1 MVSLTEVVDE
11 ELRSDLAYHK
21 TAEVLAIASE
31 HCLFVWVQVVMA
43 AARHMDSVESF
54 DCHVDNRGISDD
66 SGVAVAAL
74 AVPFVVA
81 LVEVVAETD
90 SVKTSVQNVV
100 APTPKRHWAMCHLT
114 CQQI

>member
-21 TAEVLAIASE
+21 TAEVLAIAWK

-43 AARHMDSVESF
+43 AARHTDSVESS
-54 DCHVDNRGISDD
+54 DCHVDNRRISDD
-66 SGVAVAAL
+66 FGAAVAAL
-74 AVPFVVA
+74 AAPFVVG
-81 LVEVVAETD
+81 LVEVVAETG

-100 APTPKRHWAMCHLT
+100 APTPKQRWVMIHLT
-114 CQQI
+114 CRQI